1 MTGPVLPPVV
11 PEPRSDSRVVALVG
25 SVNILVMSL
34 AAVGQWGVWA
44 ALELRPASDSGTA
57 VALRVLATFLAN
69 VLPGL
74 AVVAGAV
81 LLGVSRWGWPRR
93 FVVIG
98 SLTLVFALFRVL
110 ALLWLR
116 TTAAS
121 PVFVVVEYLTG
132 AAAGLL
138 AVALAL
144 FYVDVRTRAAAD
156 ERQRVEQEHRAAT
169 ALADLEHEE
178 LRIRR
183 QVSQQLHGSVQQ
195 HLVIV
200 GVQLEHLA
208 AELGAAGRPDAVEE
222 LRVLAA
228 ELDTI
233 REEQVRQLSQAL
245 FPAGVDIG
253 LHQAVQILLSRLPR
267 SVTVSVTIGPRAQ
280 ELNDPARPRLDVSE
294 RLLMLSSIEEGITN
308 ALKHGRATRIDLVAD
323 VDPVDAVRHVLR
335 VTLDDDGTGPGPEPR
350 LFGLARQRDRLV
362 QRGGSLTL
370 TTGPSG
376 GGRLV
381 VTMPFF
387 LRDDELRA

>member
-1 MTGPVLPPVV
+1 MTGPVPSPVAL
-11 PEPRSDSRVVALVG
+11 EPRSDARVVALVG
-25 SVNILVMSL
+25 GANILVVSL
-34 AAVGQWGVWA
+34 AAVGQWGAWA
-44 ALELRPASDSGTA
+44 ALEVRPLSDSTTG

-81 LLGVSRWGWPRR
+81 LLGVSRWHWPRR
-93 FVVIG
+93 IAALAPL
-98 SLTLVFALFRVL
+98 SLVLAAIRLL

-116 TTAAS
+116 ATAAS

-132 AAAGLL
+132 AAAGLI

-144 FYVDVRTRAAAD
+144 FYVDVRTRATAE
-156 ERQRVEQEHRAAT
+156 ERQRAEQEHLAAS

-195 HLVIV
+195 HLVII
-200 GVQLEHLA
+200 GVQLENLA
-208 AELGAAGRPDAVEE
+208 AELSAVGRPDAVEE

-253 LHQAVQILLSRLPR
+253 LHQAVQIVLSRLPR
-267 SVTVSVTIGPRAQ
+267 SVTVSVTIGPLAQ
-280 ELNDPARPRLDVSE
+280 ELNDPARPRLDVPE
-294 RLLMLSSIEEGITN
+294 RLLMLSSVEEGITN
-308 ALKHGRATRIDLVAD
+308 ALKHGKATRIDLAAD
-323 VDPVDAVRHVLR
+323 VEAVDAVRHLLR
-335 VTLDDDGTGPGPEPR
+335 VTLDDDGGGPGPEPR
-350 LFGLARQRDRLV
+350 LYGLARQRDRLL

-370 TTGPSG
+370 TTGPAG

-387 LRDDELRA
+387 LRDDEVSA